1 MVGNF
6 LPSAEAKVPL
16 IGRCTPACI
25 LVAEDVFFLFFS
37 HLSLHDRWSSSDE
50 AG

>member
-25 LVAEDVFFLFFS
+25 LVAEDVFFS